1 MHNKFKAFTSAC
13 NPDGSMP
20 LSHPGCEALL
30 AGTFGS
36 TYALELND
44 GGIFADKTATPLRGQ
59 IAALDSETFPSPLVE
74 RFQPID
80 VHTIFPLNK

>member
-1 MHNKFKAFTSAC
+1 MHNKNKAFTSAC
-13 NPDGSMP
+13 NPEGAIP

-36 TYALELND
+36 TYANELA
-44 GGIFADKTATPLRGQ
+44 GGIFDDKQITQLRGE
-59 IAALDSETFPSPLVE
+59 IAALDLETFPGPLVE

-80 VHTIFPLNK
+80 VHKINSEVE